1 MGDDSTHLPPRAK
14 SLGQASTTW
23 PWAHSHLS
31 GAEAISILEVEEA
44 SVVRVPSRAER
55 QQQEL
60 VDNVGSKFRVTFPDG
75 MTKQE
80 PACFQC
86 MAW

>member
-1 MGDDSTHLPPRAK
+1 M
-14 SLGQASTTW
+14 W
-23 PWAHSHLS
+23 PWAHPHL
-31 GAEAISILEVEEA
+31 GWAEAIGVLEVEEA

-60 VDNVGSKFRVTFPDG
+60 VDNTGSKFGVTLPDG
-75 MTKQE
+75 VTEQE
-80 PACFQC
+80 PAGFQR